1 MPTPP
6 KRLANTSK
14 HWTKKQLDAR
24 QQAEQGLKRPARVA
38 LRAPAWLGQDARK
51 VWNSVK
57 RKLRD
62 VELLDSLDVDMLAI
76 YCDLQARYQ
85 ALGKKLNQPE
95 NMASDDEI
103 KQLQAWARNILSY
116 AEKLGLTPNSRARL
130 AKKKA
135 EAEPLDDMDQI
146 LNDVD
151 QFINGGQ

>member
-6 KRLANTSK
+6 KRLENTSK
-14 HWTKKQLDAR
+14 HWTNKQLDAR
-24 QQAEQGLKRPARVA
+24 RRAEQGLKRPARVT
-38 LRAPAWLGQDARK
+38 LRAPAWMSEDARK
-51 VWNSVK
+51 VWDGVR
-57 RKLRD
+57 RKLRG
-62 VELLDSLDVDMLAI
+62 VELLDSLDTDMLAI

-85 ALGKKLNQPE
+85 AASKQISKSPGL
-95 NMASDDEI
+95 ASDEEI
-103 KQLQAWARNILSY
+103 KQMQAWARNILSY

-135 EAEPLDDMDQI
+135 EVEPLDDMAQI